1 MNFFA
6 KGTKPAQP
14 AKKLSEM
21 TFGEI
26 WRRMTDRVPDT
37 GPRQRECVE
46 TSLFDDRQQEMTY
59 KVKIKA

>member
-1 MNFFA
+1 
-6 KGTKPAQP
+6 
-14 AKKLSEM
+14 M

-37 GPRQRECVE
+37 GPRQRVCVE
-46 TSLFDDRQQEMTY
+46 TSLFDDRRKEMTY